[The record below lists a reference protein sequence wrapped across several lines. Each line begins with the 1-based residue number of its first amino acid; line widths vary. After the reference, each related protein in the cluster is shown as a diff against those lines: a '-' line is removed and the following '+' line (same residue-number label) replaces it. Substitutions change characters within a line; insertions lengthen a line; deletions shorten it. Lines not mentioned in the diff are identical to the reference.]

1 MVIDPLELDR
11 QLCFALAATSRE
23 VVRLYKPALAPLGL
37 THPQYL
43 VMLALWEQ
51 SPMHL
56 REIADRLHVE
66 PADERAEGRRLESA
80 GLLTRTRNADDPRAV
95 DIALTRDGS
104 ALREGATR
112 VPEQVVARLGVPV
125 ERLERLRD
133 ELTALLAAAEA
144 VD

>member
-66 PADERAEGRRLESA
+66 PATLSPLIGRLESA
-80 GLLTRTRNADDPRAV
+80 GLLTRTRNADDLVLGHFHVVEESLAERR
-95 DIALTRDGS
+95 IAAD
-104 ALREGATR
+104 
-112 VPEQVVARLGVPV
+112 QQDRLGRDAGHFHV
-125 ERLERLRD
+125 EQQEAD
-133 ELTALLAAAEA
+133 AAML
-144 VD
+144 